1 MKRFTVLKFKKAII
15 IKLLLWSIFLI
26 NPFQAQTKISKYAGE
41 FLTLGAGAQARALGG
56 ANVALVNDV
65 TAGYWNPAA
74 LVNVN
79 YPQFALVHEEH
90 FGSLVNYNYAGI
102 AIPYKKDMSFS
113 FNVIRL
119 SIDGIPDTRK
129 ALYDKNGDGIIDIN
143 IDGVDYSKIT
153 EFNNTDWAFFF
164 SFAKR
169 ISEEF
174 SWGASVKL
182 IRRDLAEYSATGIGF
197 DIGAVYKATER
208 LTLGANIQDVTTT
221 LVAWDTG
228 RNELIS
234 PTVKLGGAYLLHV
247 PGGTLTPVFDMDIR
261 FEDRKFASNFNIGPV
276 SFDLH
281 SGMEY
286 QYKNIFAV
294 RAGYSDVKQLT
305 LGAGLKFPKLNI
317 DYSFARFTDSG
328 DERLED
334 SHRISL
340 MFSLDIADYRR

>member
-1 MKRFTVLKFKKAII
+1 MDN
-15 IKLLLWSIFLI
+15 IKNNINRLLVILLIFSGTH
-26 NPFQAQTKISKYAGE
+26 FAQTTFGKYAGE
-41 FLTLGAGAQARALGG
+41 FLTLGAGGRAMSLGG

-74 LVNVN
+74 LIKVDHA
-79 YPQFALVHEEH
+79 QFSLLHEEH

-102 AIPYKKDMSFS
+102 AIPYKDDMSFS

-153 EFNNTDWAFFF
+153 EFNNTDWAFYF

-169 ISEEF
+169 LSDNL
-174 SWGASVKL
+174 SWGASVKI
-182 IRRDLAEYSATGIGF
+182 IRRDLAEYGATGIGF
-197 DIGAVYKATER
+197 DLGAIYKASEY
-208 LTLGANIQDVTTT
+208 LTLGANIQDITTT

-234 PTVKLGGAYLLHV
+234 PTIKFGGAYLIKV
-247 PGGTLTPVFDMDIR
+247 PGGTLTPVLDLDIR
-261 FEDRKFASNFNIGPV
+261 FEDRKFASNFNVGPV
-276 SFDLH
+276 SFDVH
-281 SGMEY
+281 SGLEY

-294 RAGYSDVKQLT
+294 RAGYSDVEQLT
-305 LGAGLKFPKLNI
+305 LGAGLRFPKLNI
-317 DYSFARFTDSG
+317 DYSFARFTQSS

-340 MFSLDIADYRR
+340 IFSLDTIGYSR

>member
-1 MKRFTVLKFKKAII
+1 MKRFTILKFTKMV
-15 IKLLLWSIFLI
+15 IKLLLASLFVINIFY
-26 NPFQAQTKISKYAGE
+26 AQTKIGKYAGE
-41 FLTLGAGAQARALGG
+41 FLTLGTGGRAMALGG

-65 TAGYWNPAA
+65 TAGYWNPAG
-74 LVNVN
+74 LIKVN
-79 YPQFALVHEEH
+79 YPQFSLLHEEH

-102 AIPYKKDMSFS
+102 AIPYKDDMSFS

-143 IDGVDYSKIT
+143 IDGIDYSKIT

-164 SFAKR
+164 SFAKK

-174 SWGASVKL
+174 SWGASVKI
-182 IRRDLAEYSATGIGF
+182 IRRDLAEYGATGIGF
-197 DIGAVYKATER
+197 DVGAIYKATEH
-208 LTLGANIQDVTTT
+208 LTLGANIQDATTT
-221 LVAWDTG
+221 LVAWSTG

-234 PTVKLGGAYLLHV
+234 PTIKLGGAYQV
-247 PGGTLTPVFDMDIR
+247 KIPGGIITPVADIDIR
-261 FEDRKFASNFNIGPV
+261 FENRKFASTFNAGPI
-276 SFDLH
+276 SFDVH

-317 DYSFARFTDSG
+317 DYSFSRFTNSS

-340 MFSLDIADYRR
+340 IFSLDIADYRR

>member
-1 MKRFTVLKFKKAII
+1 MRSFSRILHKV
-15 IKLLLWSIFLI
+15 LLLFLFLTGI
-26 NPFQAQTKISKYAGE
+26 SFAQTTFGKYAGE
-41 FLTLGAGAQARALGG
+41 FLTLGAGGRAMSLGG

-65 TAGYWNPAA
+65 TAGYWNPAG
-74 LVNVN
+74 LINVN
-79 YPQFALVHEEH
+79 TTQFSLLHEEH

-102 AIPYKKDMSFS
+102 AIPYKQDMSFS
-113 FNVIRL
+113 VNVIRL

-143 IDGVDYSKIT
+143 VDGVDYTKIT

-169 ISEEF
+169 LSDQLT
-174 SWGASVKL
+174 WGASVKL
-182 IRRDLAEYSATGIGF
+182 IKRDLAEYGAIGIGF
-197 DIGAVYKATER
+197 DIGALYKMTER

-221 LVAWDTG
+221 LIAWDNGT
-228 RNELIS
+228 NELIS
-234 PTVKLGGAYLLHV
+234 PTVKIGGAYRLDV
-247 PGGTLTPVFDMDIR
+247 PGGTLTPVLDFDIR
-261 FEDRKFASNFNIGPV
+261 FEDRRFASNFNIGPV
-276 SFDLH
+276 SFDVH

-286 QYKNIFAV
+286 QYADVFAV

-305 LGAGLKFPKLNI
+305 LGAGLRFPKLNI
-317 DYSFARFTDSG
+317 DYSFARFTQSS

-340 MFSLDIADYRR
+340 MFSLDSIGYNR

>member
-1 MKRFTVLKFKKAII
+1 MKFNKII
-15 IKLLLWSIFLI
+15 IKLLFASLFLI
-26 NPFQAQTKISKYAGE
+26 NIFHAQTKISKYAGE
-41 FLTLGAGAQARALGG
+41 FLTLGAGGRAMALGG

-65 TAGYWNPAA
+65 TAGYWNPAG
-74 LVNVN
+74 LINVN
-79 YPQFALVHEEH
+79 YPQFSLLHEEH

-102 AIPYKKDMSFS
+102 AIPYKDDMSFA

-169 ISEEF
+169 ISEKF

-197 DIGAVYKATER
+197 DIGAIYKASER

-234 PTVKLGGAYLLHV
+234 PTMKLGGSYLFYV
-247 PGGTLTPVFDMDIR
+247 PGGTLTPVLDVDVR
-261 FEDRKFASNFNIGPV
+261 FEDRKFASTINAGPV
-276 SFDLH
+276 SFDVH

-286 QYKNIFAV
+286 QYKNLFAV

-305 LGAGLKFPKLNI
+305 LGAGLRFPKLNI
-317 DYSFARFTDSG
+317 DYSFARFTDSS
-328 DERLED
+328 DDRLED

-340 MFSLDIADYRR
+340 MFSLDTANYRR